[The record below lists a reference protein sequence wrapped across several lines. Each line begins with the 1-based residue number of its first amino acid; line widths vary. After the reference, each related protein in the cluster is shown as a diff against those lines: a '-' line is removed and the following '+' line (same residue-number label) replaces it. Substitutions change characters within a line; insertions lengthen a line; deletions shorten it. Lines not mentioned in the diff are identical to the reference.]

1 MTQRAIY
8 EDFKEQVTK
17 ALETLQRGEFT
28 QGNFKDMQ
36 EKAWELY
43 EKSKKADY
51 DATFILEPMEVQA
64 YIKIYGQFTDKIMDA
79 AANMAFLLMD
89 MGLSEIAGEE

>member
-8 EDFKEQVTK
+8 EDLKEQVTK

-28 QGNFKDMQ
+28 QGNFKSMQ
-36 EKAWELY
+36 EKAWALY
-43 EKSKKADY
+43 EKAKKADY
-51 DATFILEPMEVQA
+51 DGTFILEPMEVQA
-64 YIKIYGQFTDKIMDA
+64 YAKIYGQFTDRIMDA

-89 MGLSEIAGEE
+89 MGLSEIMGEE